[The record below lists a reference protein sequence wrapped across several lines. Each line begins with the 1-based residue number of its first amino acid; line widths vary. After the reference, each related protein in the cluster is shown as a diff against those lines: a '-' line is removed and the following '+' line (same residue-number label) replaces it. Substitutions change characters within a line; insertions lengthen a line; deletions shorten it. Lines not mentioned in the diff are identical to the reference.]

1 MTRLWWSRC
10 WVVGLLSLAWG
21 ASVRGD
27 SEGLLEVPAG
37 FRVELFADDEQATN
51 IYCVTTD
58 QKGRIVVSGPGY
70 IRLLED
76 TTGDGR
82 ADRVLPFADGPASGA
97 QGLCVEGD
105 SLYCIGD
112 GGLLRY
118 RDADGD
124 GRADGPP
131 ELIKAFPTGGEH
143 NTHALHRGP
152 DGFWYLIAGNSA
164 EIEDED
170 INAEFSP
177 IVQPKAG
184 VLMRLSPD
192 FSTLEVL
199 ADGYRNAYDFSFN
212 AEGDLFTYDSDG
224 ERELSLPFYRPTRV
238 FHTVPGM
245 NHGWVSRSWK
255 KPDYFPEMSP
265 ALVNLGR
272 GSPTGVLVY
281 RHHQFPEEFHNAL
294 FVLDWTYGRVM
305 AIRTKR
311 KGASWGVSSKVF
323 ARGRGNYG
331 FAPTSA
337 TVGPD
342 GSLYVAVGG
351 RGTQGSLFRISATAE
366 NDSPESGPP
375 SSAEPP
381 ADPPRSRLLR
391 LKLVLNAPQPEAA
404 WSRAKWVP
412 MAREVGAEAFLIA
425 GLDKRRDVS
434 ERLRA
439 IEILTELFGG
449 PDIDFMTSLAF
460 EPERELRARSVW
472 AYGRTS
478 GSEPDPHVL
487 KGALRDNSPLVRRQA
502 LETLLISSPRTLGE
516 LVTEIA
522 ECLGSEDHVVRQL
535 AVRVAARM
543 ENSHFRELGEIAR
556 TAGWAEA
563 LQMAR
568 AFVDRG
574 YVGHPYAWR
583 DIGLQ
588 AIRRHED
595 SDVLLTATLLM
606 QHAWGGFGPSPLH
619 PPVFDG
625 YLPRVPIQIEE
636 EEMTALVKELE
647 LLYPT
652 GEAILDRELS
662 RLIAMLSPTSSR
674 LLDQLLTRINEQ
686 SLPVSDLHYLICVA
700 CLPVERSE
708 DQSARITDVLLSLFE
723 KMQAANM
730 VIDRNWEPR
739 VGELVQQLI
748 TYDPTLPQQLIADP
762 RFGEPAHAFLISTMP
777 KETARLALDRY
788 LERITRGQ
796 LELTPDLLGLFS
808 GHLNDSVLA
817 LARKSLEEETLQA
830 AAVLLLAEANRE
842 EDRQQLLRGLSSS
855 HWQVV
860 TACLRAQQAWEEPT
874 PETLAALIGLLE
886 RLARERE
893 LVGLGDDVLKE
904 VRRRAE
910 SLTEGEKSADLP
922 PSSVFAL
929 VDTHAEREAIA
940 AAWVKW
946 FRSTFPDLE
955 WKSSLST
962 GEGPW
967 QEWEERFQAL
977 DLSQGD
983 ANRGAAVYE
992 RLQCAQCHQGRTAIG
1007 PSLEGIA
1014 SRFSPR
1020 DLMIAVVDP
1029 NRDVSPRYRTS
1040 LITTQQGKTYTGMII
1055 YESSDGLLLRDST
1068 QRTIRIET
1076 SDIEF
1081 RRELATSLMPEN
1093 LLKQASDA
1101 DITDLFAYLRT
1112 LNTTRK

>member
-1 MTRLWWSRC
+1 MTRQWWSVC
-10 WVVGLLSLAWG
+10 LAVGLLSLTWG
-21 ASVRGD
+21 TSARGD
-27 SEGLLEVPAG
+27 SEGLLEVPEG
-37 FRVELFADDEQATN
+37 FQVELFAGDEQATN

-58 QKGRIVVSGPGY
+58 NAGRIVVSGPGY

-82 ADRVLPFADGPASGA
+82 ADQVIPFADGPASGA
-97 QGLCVEGD
+97 QGLYVEGD

-164 EIEDED
+164 EIEAEA
-170 INAEFSP
+170 INADYSP
-177 IVQPKAG
+177 IENPRAG

-199 ADGYRNAYDFSFN
+199 ADGYRNAYDFAFN
-212 AEGDLFTYDSDG
+212 AEGDIFTFDSDG
-224 ERELSLPFYRPTRV
+224 EREMFLPFYRPTRV
-238 FHTVPGM
+238 FHTVSGM
-245 NHGWVSRSWK
+245 SHGWVSRSWK
-255 KPDYFPEMSP
+255 KPNYFPEMSP
-265 ALVNLGR
+265 VIVNLGR

-294 FVLDWTYGRVM
+294 FVLDWTYGRVL

-311 KGASWGVSSKVF
+311 QGASWMASSKVF

-351 RGTQGSLFRISATAE
+351 RGTQGSLFRIYA
-366 NDSPESGPP
+366 SPENTLPAGSQA
-375 SSAEPP
+375 SALAQNNP
-381 ADPPRSRLLR
+381 ARSRMLR
-391 LKLVLNAPQPEAA
+391 VKQVLNAPQPEAA
-404 WSRAKWVP
+404 WSRANWVP
-412 MAREVGAEAFLIA
+412 LARETGEEAFLIA
-425 GLDKRRDVS
+425 GLDTRREVS

-439 IEILTELFGG
+439 IEILVELFQG
-449 PDIDFMTSLAF
+449 PDIDFMTSLAS

-472 AYGRTS
+472 AYGRSS
-478 GSEPDPHVL
+478 GAEPDPRIL
-487 KGALRDNSPLVRRQA
+487 RGALQDNSPLVRRQA
-502 LETLLISSPRTLGE
+502 LEILLISSPRTLGE
-516 LVTEIA
+516 LVAEIA
-522 ECLGSEDHVVRQL
+522 DCLGSEDHVVRQL

-543 ENSHFRELGEIAR
+543 ENPHFRELGEIAR

-595 SDVLLTATLLM
+595 PDVLLTATLLI
-606 QHAWGGFGPSPLH
+606 QHSWGGFGPSPLH

-625 YLPRVPIQIEE
+625 YLPRVPMQVEE
-636 EEMTALVKELE
+636 EEMAALVKELE
-647 LLYPT
+647 LLYPK
-652 GEAILDRELS
+652 GEAILDQELS

-674 LLDQLLTRINEQ
+674 LLDQLLAGIDEQ
-686 SLPVSDLHYLICVA
+686 SLPVSDLHYLICLA
-700 CLPVERSE
+700 CLPVERSAA
-708 DQSARITDVLLSLFE
+708 QSARITDALLSLFE
-723 KMQAANM
+723 KMRAAEA
-730 VIDRNWEPR
+730 VIDSNWEPR
-739 VGELVQQLI
+739 VGELFQQLI
-748 TYDPTLPQQLIADP
+748 TYDPLLPQQLIADP
-762 RFGEPAHAFLISTMP
+762 RFGESAHAFLVSRLP
-777 KETARLALDRY
+777 QEKAQLALDRY
-788 LERITRGQ
+788 LERITGGQ
-796 LELTPDLLGLFS
+796 LELTPGLLALFS
-808 GHLNDSVLA
+808 GHVNDPVLA
-817 LARKSLEEETLQA
+817 LARESLAEETLQA
-830 AAVLLLAEANRE
+830 AALLLLAEANRPK
-842 EDRQQLLRGLSSS
+842 DRQHLLQGLSSS
-855 HWQVV
+855 HWEVV
-860 TACLRAQQAWEEPT
+860 TACLRAQQAWEETT
-874 PETLAALIGLLE
+874 PELLGALIGLLE

-893 LVGLGDDVLKE
+893 LVGLGDDVLQE

-910 SLTEGEKSADLP
+910 SLTEAENSIELP
-922 PSSVFAL
+922 PSRAFGL
-929 VDTHAEREAIA
+929 VNTHEEREAIA
-940 AAWVKW
+940 AAWIKW
-946 FRSTFPDLE
+946 LRATYPDLE
-955 WKSSLST
+955 WQSSLNT
-962 GEGPW
+962 GAGPW

-977 DLSQGD
+977 DLTNGD
-983 ANRGAAVYE
+983 ANRGARVYE

-1007 PSLEGIA
+1007 PNLEGIA
-1014 SRFSPR
+1014 TRFSSR
-1020 DLMIAVVDP
+1020 DLMIAMVDP

-1076 SDIEF
+1076 ADIEF
-1081 RRELATSLMPEN
+1081 RRELSTSLMPEN
-1093 LLKQASDA
+1093 LLKQATDD
-1101 DITDLFAYLRT
+1101 DIADLFAYLRT
-1112 LNTTRK
+1112 LNANHK